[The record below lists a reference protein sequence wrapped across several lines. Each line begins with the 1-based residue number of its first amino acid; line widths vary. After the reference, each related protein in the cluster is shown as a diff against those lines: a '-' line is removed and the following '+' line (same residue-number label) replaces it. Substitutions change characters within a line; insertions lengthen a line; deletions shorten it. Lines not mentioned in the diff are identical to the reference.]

1 MKTIKF
7 ETVEMIDTW
16 IEGGNLTDEIKTVFA
31 LGKLEYLGANAD
43 GFHEYAWNVPS
54 AMHDVCVAMLS
65 ILVNTDSIYQVAD
78 AMSPT
83 TVGGIHGLPSPKTN

>member
-7 ETVEMIDTW
+7 ETVEMIDAW
-16 IEGGNLTDEIKTVFA
+16 IEGGNLADEIKTVFA

-43 GFHEYAWNVPS
+43 GLHEYAWSVPS

-65 ILVNTDSIYQVAD
+65 ILINTDSIY
-78 AMSPT
+78 
-83 TVGGIHGLPSPKTN
+83 

>member
-7 ETVEMIDTW
+7 ETVEMIDSW

-43 GFHEYAWNVPS
+43 GVH
-54 AMHDVCVAMLS
+54 
-65 ILVNTDSIYQVAD
+65 
-78 AMSPT
+78 
-83 TVGGIHGLPSPKTN
+83 

>member
-7 ETVEMIDTW
+7 ETVEMIDSW
-16 IEGGNLTDEIKTVFA
+16 IEGGNLADEIKTVFS
-31 LGKLEYLGANAD
+31 LGKLEYLGTNAD

-54 AMHDVCVAMLS
+54 AMHDVCEAMLS

-78 AMSPT
+78 VMPPI
-83 TVGGIHGLPSPKTN
+83 VGGIHGLPSPKTN

>member
-7 ETVEMIDTW
+7 ETVEMIDSW

-31 LGKLEYLGANAD
+31 LGKLEYLGTNAD
-43 GFHEYAWNVPS
+43 GFHEYAWSVPS
-54 AMHDVCVAMLS
+54 AMHEVCVAMLS

-78 AMSPT
+78 VMPLTIS
-83 TVGGIHGLPSPKTN
+83 GIHGLPSPKTN

>member
-1 MKTIKF
+1 MFMKTIKF

-16 IEGGNLTDEIKTVFA
+16 IAGGNLADEIKTVFA

-43 GFHEYAWNVPS
+43 GVHEYAWSVPS

-65 ILVNTDSIYQVAD
+65 ILVNTDSIY
-78 AMSPT
+78 
-83 TVGGIHGLPSPKTN
+83 

>member
-31 LGKLEYLGANAD
+31 LGKLEYLGINAD
-43 GFHEYAWNVPS
+43 GVHEYAWNVPS

-65 ILVNTDSIYQVAD
+65 ILVNTDSIY
-78 AMSPT
+78 
-83 TVGGIHGLPSPKTN
+83 

>member
-16 IEGGNLTDEIKTVFA
+16 IEGGNLADEIKTVLA

-54 AMHDVCVAMLS
+54 AMYEVCKAMLS
-65 ILVNTDSIYQVAD
+65 ILVNTDCIY
-78 AMSPT
+78 
-83 TVGGIHGLPSPKTN
+83 

>member
-7 ETVEMIDTW
+7 ETVEIIDPW
-16 IEGGNLTDEIKTVFA
+16 IEGANLADEIKTVFA

-43 GFHEYAWNVPS
+43 GVHEYAWNVPS

-65 ILVNTDSIYQVAD
+65 ILVNTDSIY
-78 AMSPT
+78 
-83 TVGGIHGLPSPKTN
+83 